1 MLQEVKVNYSLLQV
15 FLFLFLFFTARLFVP
30 RTDQLLLFYGI
41 FSSGTLYTFVHY

>member
-1 MLQEVKVNYSLLQV
+1 MLQEVKINYSLLQV
-15 FLFLFLFFTARLFVP
+15 FLFLFFTARLFVR